1 MDVRLDIRR
10 LVLIKDVV
18 HAEGGLP
25 SMAPVTRA
33 AACAV
38 IANPLGGRAQDDL
51 GELIPFG
58 AELGELLVQEALKAL
73 PHPAIS
79 YGKAAIVGT
88 SGDIEHAAAI
98 LHPRMGKPM
107 RDAIGGG
114 QAIIP
119 SNVKIGAVGCSID
132 VPLGHKDDVWA
143 FDQIDTLGITVANAP
158 RPDEIVVIVA
168 LADGGRPRP
177 RIAKSGSVAPHA
189 PR

>member
-1 MDVRLDIRR
+1 MDIRR
-10 LVLIKDVV
+10 LTLIKDVV
-18 HAEGGLP
+18 YAEGGLP
-25 SMAPVTRA
+25 AFAQVTRV

-38 IANPLGGRAQDDL
+38 IGNPLAGRAQDDVA
-51 GELIPFG
+51 ELIPFG
-58 AELGELLVQEALKAL
+58 AELGELLVREALTVL
-73 PHPAIS
+73 PRPAIS

-88 SGDIEHAAAI
+88 AGDLEHAAAI

-114 QAIIP
+114 LAIIP

-132 VPLGHKDDVWA
+132 IPLGHKDDVWS
-143 FDQIDTLGITVANAP
+143 FDQIDTLGVMIPHAP

-177 RIAKSGSVAPHA
+177 RVKKS
-189 PR
+189 

>member
-1 MDVRLDIRR
+1 MDIRR
-10 LVLIKDVV
+10 IWLCKDVV
-18 HAEGGLP
+18 FTEGGLP
-25 SMAPVTRA
+25 ALKPVTRV

-38 IANPLGGRAQDDL
+38 IANPAADQALDDL
-51 GELIPFG
+51 SELVGFG
-58 AELGELLVQEALKAL
+58 ADLGVRLVKEALAHL
-73 PHPAIS
+73 PGPAIS

-107 RDAIGGG
+107 REAIGGG

-119 SNVKIGAVGCSID
+119 SNVKIGGVGSVID
-132 VPLGHKDDVWA
+132 IPLGHKDDVWS
-143 FDQIDTLGITVANAP
+143 FDEIDTLSVMVPNAP

-177 RIAKSGSVAPHA
+177 RVAKSGAVPPTSAV
-189 PR
+189 

>member
-1 MDVRLDIRR
+1 MDIRR
-10 LVLIKDVV
+10 LTLIKDVV

-25 SMAPVTRA
+25 ALAPVTRI

-38 IANPLGGRAQDDL
+38 IGNPLAGRAQDDVA
-51 GELIPFG
+51 ELVPLG
-58 AELGELLVQEALKAL
+58 AELGELLVREALAL
-73 PHPAIS
+73 LPRPAIA

-88 SGDIEHAAAI
+88 AGDLEHAAAI

-107 RDAIGGG
+107 RDGIGGG
-114 QAIIP
+114 LAIIP

-132 VPLGHKDDVWA
+132 IPLGHKDDVWS
-143 FDQIDTLGITVANAP
+143 FDQIDTLSLMIPNAP

-177 RIAKSGSVAPHA
+177 RVKKS
-189 PR
+189 

>member
-1 MDVRLDIRR
+1 MDIRR
-10 LVLIKDVV
+10 LTLIKDVV

-25 SMAPVTRA
+25 AATPVTRV

-38 IANPLGGRAQDDL
+38 IGNPLAGRPQDDVSAL
-51 GELIPFG
+51 VPFG
-58 AELGELLVQEALKAL
+58 ADLGELLVKEALAL
-73 PHPAIS
+73 LPQPAIA

-88 SGDIEHAAAI
+88 AGDLEHAAAI

-114 QAIIP
+114 LAIIP
-119 SNVKIGAVGCSID
+119 SNVKIGAVGSGID
-132 VPLGHKDDVWA
+132 IPLGHKDDVWS
-143 FDQIDTLGITVANAP
+143 FDQIDTLSVTIPNAP

-177 RIAKSGSVAPHA
+177 RARKP
-189 PR
+189 

>member
-1 MDVRLDIRR
+1 MDIRR
-10 LVLIKDVV
+10 LTLVKDVV
-18 HAEGGLP
+18 YAEGGLP
-25 SMAPVTRA
+25 ANAPVTRV

-38 IANPLGGRAQDDL
+38 IANPLAGRAQDDVD
-51 GELIPFG
+51 ELVAFG
-58 AELGELLVQEALKAL
+58 AEIGELLVREALTML
-73 PHPAIS
+73 PRPAIS

-98 LHPRMGKPM
+98 LHPRMGKPI
-107 RDAIGGG
+107 RAAIGGG

-132 VPLGHKDDVWA
+132 VPLGDKDDVWA
-143 FDQIDTLGITVANAP
+143 FDQFDTLSVMIANAP

-177 RIAKSGSVAPHA
+177 RVRKPS
-189 PR
+189 

>member
-1 MDVRLDIRR
+1 MDIRR
-10 LVLIKDVV
+10 IWLCKDAVFS
-18 HAEGGLP
+18 EGGLP
-25 SMAPVTRA
+25 ALKPVTRV

-38 IANPLGGRAQDDL
+38 IANPLASEPRDDL
-51 GELIPFG
+51 SELIPFG
-58 AELGELLVQEALKAL
+58 ADLGELLVKQALSAL
-73 PHPAIS
+73 PGPAIA

-88 SGDIEHAAAI
+88 SGDLEHAAAI

-119 SNVKIGAVGCSID
+119 SNVKIGGIGAIID
-132 VPLGHKDDVWA
+132 IPLGHKDDVWS
-143 FDQIDTLGITVANAP
+143 FDQIDTLSVMVPNAP

-177 RIAKSGSVAPHA
+177 RVAKTGATPPRAPN
-189 PR
+189 

>member
-1 MDVRLDIRR
+1 METRRIWVCKDI
-10 LVLIKDVV
+10 VL
-18 HAEGGLP
+18 AEGGLP
-25 SMAPVTRA
+25 AIKPVTRV

-38 IANPLGGRAQDDL
+38 IANPFAGRPSDDLAELVPLGADL
-51 GELIPFG
+51 GERLTKE
-58 AELGELLVQEALKAL
+58 AQALLSN
-73 PHPAIS
+73 PAIA

-119 SNVKIGAVGCSID
+119 SNVKIGSVGSIID
-132 VPLGHKDDVWA
+132 IPLGHKDDVWS
-143 FDQIDTLGITVANAP
+143 FDQIDTLSIMVPNAP
-158 RPDEIVVIVA
+158 RPDEIAVFVA

-177 RIAKSGSVAPHA
+177 RVAKSGAVP
-189 PR
+189 PREAT

>member
-1 MDVRLDIRR
+1 MDIRR
-10 LVLIKDVV
+10 MTMIKDVV
-18 HAEGGLP
+18 YAEGGLP
-25 SMAPVTRA
+25 SMAPVTRV

-38 IANPLGGRAQDDL
+38 IANPLAGRALDDL
-51 GELIPFG
+51 GELVPFG
-58 AELGELLVQEALKAL
+58 AELGELLVKEALGAL
-73 PHPAIS
+73 THPAIC
-79 YGKAAIVGT
+79 YGKAAIVGV

-98 LHPRMGKPM
+98 LHPCMGKPM

-119 SNVKIGAVGCSID
+119 SNVKIGAVGCGID

-143 FDQIDTLGITVANAP
+143 FDQIDTLGVTVANAP

-177 RIAKSGSVAPHA
+177 RIAKSGAVAPRS

>member
-1 MDVRLDIRR
+1 MDIRR
-10 LVLIKDVV
+10 IWLCKDVV
-18 HAEGGLP
+18 LAEGGLP
-25 SMAPVTRA
+25 ALKPVTRV

-38 IANPLGGRAQDDL
+38 IANPAADQALDDL
-51 GELIPFG
+51 SELVGFG
-58 AELGELLVQEALKAL
+58 ADLGARLVKEALTLL
-73 PHPAIS
+73 PAPAIS

-107 RDAIGGG
+107 REAIGGG

-119 SNVKIGAVGCSID
+119 SNVKIGGVGSVID
-132 VPLGHKDDVWA
+132 IPLGHKNDVWA
-143 FDQIDTLGITVANAP
+143 FDQIDTLSVMVPNAP

-177 RIAKSGSVAPHA
+177 RVAKSGAVPPTLAV
-189 PR
+189 

>member
-1 MDVRLDIRR
+1 MDIRR
-10 LVLIKDVV
+10 IWLCKDVV
-18 HAEGGLP
+18 FAEGGLP
-25 SMAPVTRA
+25 ALKPVTRV

-38 IANPLGGRAQDDL
+38 IANPLAHQALDDL
-51 GELIPFG
+51 SELVAYG
-58 AELGELLVQEALKAL
+58 ADLGARLVREAQALLPL
-73 PHPAIS
+73 PAIS

-114 QAIIP
+114 QAVIP
-119 SNVKIGAVGCSID
+119 SNVKTGAVGCSID

-143 FDQIDTLGITVANAP
+143 FDQIDTLGITIANAP

-177 RIAKSGSVAPHA
+177 RIAKSGAVAPHA